1 MIPPQVQVYS
11 SLHRINVPVSRP
23 QILGRPIGR
32 CGRIPSRRDALPAVN
47 CWANLTTSLRGEDAG
62 KDELLASC
70 LSPLACIGA
79 SAISLIRLVH
89 GPRKAV
95 GVEAEESSTGRA
107 VDDGQRLWPNG
118 LGLWPNG
125 TGLGDDRCR
134 TNWEGWFDEFTG
146 CADANEWLDNSV
158 LLGCSDGQ
166 CVGARR
172 GPRAHRVLDCPGNRA
187 RRGCGVGWS
196 AGLGWVSCR
205 ADRCSRRPR
214 TSIC

>member
-1 MIPPQVQVYS
+1 MIPPQVQVRS
-11 SLHRINVPVSRP
+11 GCRP
-23 QILGRPIGR
+23 GGRKRPTGSKT
-32 CGRIPSRRDALPAVN
+32 PN
-47 CWANLTTSLRGEDAG
+47 
-62 KDELLASC
+62 
-70 LSPLACIGA
+70 
-79 SAISLIRLVH
+79 
-89 GPRKAV
+89 
-95 GVEAEESSTGRA
+95 GVENAQRGRKRPTGSKTPNGVENAQRGRESFSIVRLAIWLGVWPRTTPDPSAPAILVGTRLLFRNAGRA
-107 VDDGQRLWPNG
+107 VDDGRR
-118 LGLWPNG
+118 LWPNG

-172 GPRAHRVLDCPGNRA
+172 GARRGPRAHRVLDCPGNRA

-205 ADRCSRRPR
+205 ADRCSRRLR